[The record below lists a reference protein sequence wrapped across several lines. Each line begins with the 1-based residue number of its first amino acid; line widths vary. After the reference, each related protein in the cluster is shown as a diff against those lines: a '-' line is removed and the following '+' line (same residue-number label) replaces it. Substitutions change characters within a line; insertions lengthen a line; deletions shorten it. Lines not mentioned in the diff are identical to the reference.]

1 MNTPPKAANDASV
14 TPLFVSEVYRA
25 DLSAIPD
32 FETLLEDLDDTC
44 RAFADEDEAGQ
55 NWSQQKAYLGY
66 TSYGSLNDLPLL
78 ASVFEDLK
86 THLDAHAARFAEA
99 LEYDL
104 PEGALKLDNMWI
116 NILEPMGTHSGHI
129 HPHSLISGTFYVHV
143 PDGAS
148 ALKFEDPRLTSFM
161 NSPPRKAN
169 ARRDHQAFVYEAPQP
184 GTLLMWESWLRHEVP
199 INLSEDVR
207 ISISFNYSW

>member
-1 MNTPPKAANDASV
+1 MSQAPDHTLSS
-14 TPLFVSEVYRA
+14 LFVTEVYRA
-25 DLSAIPD
+25 ELTDMPD
-32 FETLLEDLDDTC
+32 FQTFLEELDDTC
-44 RAFADEDEAGQ
+44 RAIADEDEAGQ

-66 TSYGSLNDLPLL
+66 TSYGSLNDLPMR

-86 THLDAHAARFAEA
+86 TQLDTHALRFTEA
-99 LEYDL
+99 LEYDVS
-104 PEGALKLDNMWI
+104 GGDLKLDNLWI
-116 NILEPMGTHSGHI
+116 NILEPYGTHSGHI

-148 ALKFEDPRLTSFM
+148 ALKFEDPRLTAFM
-161 NSPPRKAN
+161 NTPPRKAG
-169 ARRDHQAFVYEAPQP
+169 ARREHQPFVYEAPTA

-207 ISISFNYSW
+207 ISVSFNYSW